1 MKNEKKP
8 ITRSVRFQIVIY
20 SLLSILMALAS
31 VGGLALLGYGIALA
45 VRPGQPFFFPPEIQ
59 WAMLFLAVCFFVL
72 YFLLMMRKTSSY
84 LEEITDGIRA
94 FLKRGFTE
102 RIAIRQDNELTE
114 IAESLNR
121 MAADITRMRQ
131 EEIQSEQV
139 QKELITNVAHDLR
152 TPLTSVIGYL
162 ELLLEKELTKE
173 ERRSYLEIA
182 YRKAKRMQTLTDD
195 FFTYTRYGYGESP
208 MQLEELDVVKLLDQ
222 LLEEFY
228 PNMQESNL
236 ELEVEKQVESVR
248 ILADG
253 MLLARAFANLL
264 GNAIKY
270 GRDGKNLLIR
280 MELQEEAGTEWFAVH
295 ITNFGEVIP
304 EKDLEHIFE
313 RFYRVDAARGEKQG
327 GTGLGLAIVQN
338 IIRRHQGEVHVHSGL
353 DGTCFTVLLPVA
365 AEKKEFKKH

>member
-1 MKNEKKP
+1 MKSEKKP
-8 ITRSVRFQIVIY
+8 ITRSVRFQVVIY
-20 SLLSILMALAS
+20 SLCSILMALVS
-31 VGGLALLGYGIALA
+31 VGVLALLGFGIALT
-45 VRPGQPFFFPPEIQ
+45 VRPGQHFFFPPEIQ
-59 WAMLFLAVCFFVL
+59 WAMLFLAMSFFVL
-72 YFLLMMRKTSSY
+72 YFLLMMRKTSRY
-84 LEEITDGIRA
+84 LEEITEGIRC
-94 FLKRGFTE
+94 FLRRGFTE

-131 EEIQSEQV
+131 EEEHSEQV

-162 ELLLEKELTKE
+162 ELLLGKELTDE
-173 ERRSYLEIA
+173 ERKSYLEIA

-208 MQLEELDVVKLLDQ
+208 MQPEKLDVVKLMEQ

-228 PNMQESNL
+228 PNMQESDL
-236 ELEVEKQVESVR
+236 ELEVEKQVDSVQ
-248 ILADG
+248 IMADG

-270 GRDGKNLLIR
+270 GKDGKNLLIR
-280 MELQEEAGTEWFAVH
+280 MERQTIDNKAWFAVH

-313 RFYRVDAARGEKQG
+313 RFYRVDASRGEKQG

-338 IIRRHQGEVHVHSGL
+338 IIRRHQGEVQVCSGM
-353 DGTCFTVLLPVA
+353 DGTCFTVLLPITEV
-365 AEKKEFKKH
+365 